1 MKILAKRLPNTSYGT
16 IAETGE
22 KCIMQSNGYWVGAG
36 GVRITSYHRVDKP
49 DYNDKG
55 EEMGTIDNPIE
66 YNNNMILENGKYY
79 TQDGIKY
86 YCNRDTEIPVYN
98 NLSALVGLYVVVAN
112 E

>member
-22 KCIMQSNGYWVGAG
+22 KCVMQSNGYWVGAG
-36 GVRITSYHRVDKP
+36 GVHITSYHRVDKP

-55 EEMGTIDNPIE
+55 ERVFRQYSMDRGHRFYIE
-66 YNNNMILENGKYY
+66 
-79 TQDGIKY
+79 
-86 YCNRDTEIPVYN
+86 TEDPWEDSYEGYIY
-98 NLSALVGLYVVVAN
+98 